1 MKNVYVSTTFYKDN
15 SKIKDVLNFCKKH
28 KINNLELGSNHCYSK
43 NFLNICKNYKFKY
56 LVHNY
61 FPIPKKSFVVN
72 IASLD
77 EKIRKRSISHIKR
90 SIRFTKS
97 LKSDLYT
104 FHPGFMDDP
113 KSSNTSKKNYDFLWT
128 ENKKNNYDLVFRKM
142 IKSLKEIV
150 PYANKKKVKIA
161 IETEGSLK
169 KKNMLIMQRPAEY
182 KKLFNYFKPGELG
195 INLNFGHLNL
205 ASKAFRFSRDNFV
218 KLLKNYIIAFE
229 ISHNNRIEDQHLPI
243 KKNQWYLKILNNKK
257 FINLKKI
264 LEFRNTSLKNI
275 KSSVRILKNI

>member
-28 KINNLELGSNHCYSK
+28 NINNLELGSNHCYSK
-43 NFLNICKNYKFKY
+43 QTLKICKKYKFKY

-61 FPIPKKSFVVN
+61 FPAPKKNFVVN
-72 IASLD
+72 IGSLD

-113 KSSNTSKKNYDFLWT
+113 KSSNISKKNYDFLWND
-128 ENKKNNYDLVFRKM
+128 NKKNNYDLVFRKM
-142 IKSLKEIV
+142 VKSLKEIV
-150 PYANKKKVKIA
+150 PYAIKKKVKIA

-182 KKLFNYFKPGELG
+182 KKLFNYFKPNELG
-195 INLNFGHLNL
+195 INVNFGHLNL
-205 ASKAFRFSRDNFV
+205 ASKAFRFSRNNFV
-218 KLLKNYIIAFE
+218 KLLKNHIVAFE
-229 ISHNNRIEDQHLPI
+229 ISHNNRFEDQHLPI

-275 KSSVRILKNI
+275 RSSIKILNNI